1 MKRRT
6 WLVLPALLAVM
17 APLAFAGG
25 GYKCTKTTQECLDMM
40 VASFKSHGWVGL
52 ELDKT
57 DAGALT
63 VKAVVPDSPAQAAG
77 FKVGD
82 VLTAINGVEYSEE
95 NEAALMAVKKEMAPG
110 RKVTYTVSRGGT
122 TKDLNVT
129 LAEMPS
135 EVLAQII
142 GAHMLEHAQVAQ
154 AKK

>member
-1 MKRRT
+1 MKRRN
-6 WLVLPALLAVM
+6 WLVLPALLAVI

-40 VASFKSHGWVGL
+40 VSNFKAHGWVGL

-57 DAGALT
+57 EAGALT

-82 VLTAINGVEYSEE
+82 VLVAINGVKYADE
-95 NEAALMAVKKEMAPG
+95 NESALMAVKKEMAPG
-110 RKVTYTVSRGGT
+110 KKVTYTVSRDGAS
-122 TKDLNVT
+122 KYLNVT

-142 GAHMLEHAQVAQ
+142 GAHMIEHAQVAQ

>member
-1 MKRRT
+1 MRRRN
-6 WLVLPALLAVM
+6 WLVLPALLAMM

-40 VASFKSHGWVGL
+40 VSSYKSHGWVGL

-57 DAGALT
+57 EAGALT

-82 VLTAINGVEYSEE
+82 TLVAINGVKYADE
-95 NEAALMAVKKEMAPG
+95 NEEALMAVKKEMAPG
-110 RKVTYTVSRGGT
+110 KEVTYTVTRGGAS
-122 TKDLNVT
+122 KDLNVT

-142 GAHMLEHAQVAQ
+142 GAHMIEHAQVAQ
-154 AKK
+154 AKH